1 MAGEVG
7 IKIKVSAKDA
17 DRNLNKLK
25 NSSNKLSEAFN
36 KVTRRSQKTQT
47 AFRNTGKAARSASTG
62 VRSLAAS
69 LRPLLAAFAVIGS
82 ARFVFI
88 KSAEVETQRKSLE
101 VLTGSVGE
109 ANKIIRELQAFGSV
123 TPFTSSELIEQ
134 SKRLKAFGFETNE
147 ITDTVKRLS
156 NVAGATGADLS
167 GIATAFGQIR
177 AKGKLQQEENLQLLE
192 RGVDITTELKKI
204 TGLQGEAFEEAQR
217 KGKIGADLVNQALI
231 NLTNEGGAFF
241 NGATAQ
247 ADTLAG
253 RFSTLVDSVETLA
266 RTIGERLG
274 PTIKTILNLA
284 IDAVNAI
291 NRLITRA
298 TLGPQIVQAELQA
311 RQKAIDETKEKFNFN
326 IGAVE
331 GPLAGAGVEEFFK
344 ERLEINTTEAINE
357 LLNKNL
363 EIENKIANK
372 EREINNEINKRITGT
387 NNLNTANTQL
397 NEKLEKQR
405 QTQEQITNILAS
417 GMTNAVM
424 GLIEGTK
431 TLGQALAD
439 IAKQLASMFLNKA
452 FSSIFSGMFGG
463 GGGGGIGG
471 GALPPAPIY
480 VAAQGGFSRSGG
492 FKAFQS
498 GGVVNSPTMG
508 MIGEGGESEY
518 VIPASKMDGAMARY
532 SAGARGGAVIPGG
545 SGNSGTVAGGS
556 GNTVVEY
563 TGPTLNFN
571 GDEYVPKSAV
581 PEIIGAAAKRGAM
594 AGKAQVLG
602 TLKNSR
608 SQRASLG
615 L

>member
-1 MAGEVG
+1 VAGEVG

-17 DRNLNKLK
+17 NRNLDKLK

-217 KGKIGADLVNQALI
+217 RGKIGADLVNQALI

-363 EIENKIANK
+363 EIENKIATK
-372 EREINNEINKRITGT
+372 EKEINNEINKRITGT

-452 FSSIFSGMFGG
+452 FTSIFGNMFG

-471 GALPPAPIY
+471 GALPAAPIY

-508 MIGEGGESEY
+508 MVGEGGESEY
-518 VIPASKMDGAMARY
+518 IIPASKMSGAMSRY

-545 SGNSGTVAGGS
+545 SGDSGTVAGSS
-556 GNTVVEY
+556 GNAVVEY
-563 TGPTLNFN
+563 TGPVLNFN
-571 GDEYVPKSAV
+571 GDDYVPKSAV
-581 PEIIGAAAKRGAM
+581 PDIIGAATKQGAK
-594 AGKAQVLG
+594 AGKAQ
-602 TLKNSR
+602 TFNALKNSR
-608 SQRASLG
+608 SQRSSLG

>member
-204 TGLQGEAFEEAQR
+204 TGLQGEAFEKAQR
-217 KGKIGADLVNQALI
+217 QGKIGADLVNQALI
-231 NLTNEGGAFF
+231 NLTNEGGTFF

-266 RTIGERLG
+266 RNVGEKLG
-274 PTIKTILNLA
+274 PAIKTILNLA
-284 IDAVNAI
+284 IDAVNQI
-291 NRLITRA
+291 NRLITRVSA
-298 TLGPQIVQAELQA
+298 GPQIAQAELQA
-311 RQKAIDETKEKFNFN
+311 RQKAIQETKEKFNFN
-326 IGAVE
+326 VGAVE

-344 ERLEINTTEAINE
+344 ERLEINTADAVNKI
-357 LLNKNL
+357 LNKNL
-363 EIENKIANK
+363 DVEGKIADAAKTNLKTNK
-372 EREINNEINKRITGT
+372 DIKNLKDGINNTENNINDK
-387 NNLNTANTQL
+387 NNKLNKTLDDQ
-397 NEKLEKQR
+397 KQKYS
-405 QTQEQITNILAS
+405 EITNILAS

-424 GLIEGTK
+424 GLIDGTK
-431 TLGQALAD
+431 TLSQSLAGV
-439 IAKQLASMFLNKA
+439 ARQLASMFLNRA
-452 FSSIFSGMFGG
+452 FSSLFGNFFG
-463 GGGGGIGG
+463 E
-471 GALPPAPIY
+471 
-480 VAAQGGFSRSGG
+480 QGGYSRAGS
-492 FKAFQS
+492 FKAFQY
-498 GGVVNSPTMG
+498 GGVVNSPTLG
-508 MIGEGGESEY
+508 MVGEGGEPEY
-518 VIPASKMDGAMARY
+518 IIPASKMDGAMSRY

-545 SGNSGTVAGGS
+545 SHEAGTVAGAS

-563 TGPTLNFN
+563 TGPVLNFN
-571 GDEYVPKSAV
+571 GDDYVPKDAV
-581 PEIIGAAAKRGAM
+581 PRIISTAAQQGASMGQSKVM
-594 AGKAQVLG
+594 S

-608 SQRASLG
+608 SQRSKIG
-615 L
+615 I

>member
-204 TGLQGEAFEEAQR
+204 TGLQGEAFEKAQR
-217 KGKIGADLVNQALI
+217 QGKIGADLVNQALI
-231 NLTNEGGAFF
+231 NLTNEGGTFF

-266 RTIGERLG
+266 RNVGEKLG
-274 PTIKTILNLA
+274 PAIKTILNLA
-284 IDAVNAI
+284 IDAVNQI
-291 NRLITRA
+291 NRLITRVSA
-298 TLGPQIVQAELQA
+298 GPQIAQAELQA
-311 RQKAIDETKEKFNFN
+311 RQKAIQETKEKFNFN
-326 IGAVE
+326 VGAVE

-344 ERLEINTTEAINE
+344 ERLEINTADAVNKI
-357 LLNKNL
+357 LNKNL
-363 EIENKIANK
+363 DVEGKIADAAKTNLKTNK
-372 EREINNEINKRITGT
+372 DIKNLKDGINNTENNINDK
-387 NNLNTANTQL
+387 NNKLNKTLDDQ
-397 NEKLEKQR
+397 KQKYS
-405 QTQEQITNILAS
+405 EITNILAS

-424 GLIEGTK
+424 GLIDGTK
-431 TLGQALAD
+431 TLSQSLAGV
-439 IAKQLASMFLNKA
+439 ARQLASMFLNRA
-452 FSSIFSGMFGG
+452 FSSLFGNFFG
-463 GGGGGIGG
+463 E
-471 GALPPAPIY
+471 
-480 VAAQGGFSRSGG
+480 QGGYSRAGS
-492 FKAFQS
+492 FKAFQY
-498 GGVVNSPTMG
+498 GGVVNSPTLG
-508 MIGEGGESEY
+508 MVGEGGEPEY
-518 VIPASKMDGAMARY
+518 IIPASKMDGAMARY

-545 SGNSGTVAGGS
+545 SHEAGTVAGASGS
-556 GNTVVEY
+556 TVVEY
-563 TGPTLNFN
+563 TGPVLNFN
-571 GDEYVPKSAV
+571 GDDYVPKDAV
-581 PEIIGAAAKRGAM
+581 PRIISTAAQQGASMGQSKVM
-594 AGKAQVLG
+594 S

-608 SQRASLG
+608 SQRSKIG
-615 L
+615 I

>member
-204 TGLQGEAFEEAQR
+204 TGLQGEAFEKAQR
-217 KGKIGADLVNQALI
+217 QGKIGADLVNQALI
-231 NLTNEGGAFF
+231 NLTNEGGTFF

-266 RTIGERLG
+266 RNVGEKLG
-274 PTIKTILNLA
+274 PAIKTILNLA
-284 IDAVNAI
+284 IDAVNQI
-291 NRLITRA
+291 NRLITRVSA
-298 TLGPQIVQAELQA
+298 GPQIAQAELQA
-311 RQKAIDETKEKFNFN
+311 RQKAIQETKEKFNFN
-326 IGAVE
+326 VGAVE

-344 ERLEINTTEAINE
+344 ERLEINTADAVNKI
-357 LLNKNL
+357 LNKNL
-363 EIENKIANK
+363 DVEGKIADAAKTNLKTNK
-372 EREINNEINKRITGT
+372 DIKNLKDGINNTENNINDK
-387 NNLNTANTQL
+387 NNKLNKTLDDQ
-397 NEKLEKQR
+397 KQKYS
-405 QTQEQITNILAS
+405 EITNILAS

-424 GLIEGTK
+424 GLIDGTK
-431 TLGQALAD
+431 TLSQSLAGV
-439 IAKQLASMFLNKA
+439 ARQLASMFLNRA
-452 FSSIFSGMFGG
+452 FRSLFGNFFG
-463 GGGGGIGG
+463 E
-471 GALPPAPIY
+471 
-480 VAAQGGFSRSGG
+480 QGGYSRAGS
-492 FKAFQS
+492 FKAFQY
-498 GGVVNSPTMG
+498 GGVVNSPTLG
-508 MIGEGGESEY
+508 MVGEGGEPEY
-518 VIPASKMDGAMARY
+518 IIPASKMDGAMSRY

-545 SGNSGTVAGGS
+545 SHEAGTVAGAS

-563 TGPTLNFN
+563 TGPVLNFN
-571 GDEYVPKSAV
+571 GDDYVPKDAV
-581 PEIIGAAAKRGAM
+581 PRIISTAAQQGASMGQSKVM
-594 AGKAQVLG
+594 S

-608 SQRASLG
+608 SQRSKIG
-615 L
+615 I

>member
-204 TGLQGEAFEEAQR
+204 TGLQGEAFEKAQR
-217 KGKIGADLVNQALI
+217 QGKIGADLVNQALI
-231 NLTNEGGAFF
+231 NLTNEGGTFF

-266 RTIGERLG
+266 RNVGEKLG
-274 PTIKTILNLA
+274 PAIKTILNLA
-284 IDAVNAI
+284 IDAVNQI
-291 NRLITRA
+291 NRLITRVSA
-298 TLGPQIVQAELQA
+298 GPQIAQAELQA
-311 RQKAIDETKEKFNFN
+311 RQKAIQETKEKFNFN
-326 IGAVE
+326 VGAVE

-344 ERLEINTTEAINE
+344 ERLEINTADAVNKI
-357 LLNKNL
+357 LNKNL
-363 EIENKIANK
+363 DVEGKIADAAKTNLKTNK
-372 EREINNEINKRITGT
+372 DIKNLKDGINNTENNINDK
-387 NNLNTANTQL
+387 NNKLNKTLDDQ
-397 NEKLEKQR
+397 KQKYS
-405 QTQEQITNILAS
+405 EITNILAS

-424 GLIEGTK
+424 GLIDGTK
-431 TLGQALAD
+431 TLSQSLAGV
-439 IAKQLASMFLNKA
+439 ARQLASMFLNRA
-452 FSSIFSGMFGG
+452 FSSLFGNFFG
-463 GGGGGIGG
+463 E
-471 GALPPAPIY
+471 
-480 VAAQGGFSRSGG
+480 QGGYSRAGS
-492 FKAFQS
+492 FKAFQY
-498 GGVVNSPTMG
+498 GGVVNSPTLG
-508 MIGEGGESEY
+508 MVGEGGEPEY
-518 VIPASKMDGAMARY
+518 IIPASKMDGAMSRY

-545 SGNSGTVAGGS
+545 SHEAGTVAGASGS
-556 GNTVVEY
+556 TVVEY
-563 TGPTLNFN
+563 TGPVLNFN
-571 GDEYVPKSAV
+571 GDDYVPKDAV
-581 PEIIGAAAKRGAM
+581 PRIISTAAQQGASMGQSKVM
-594 AGKAQVLG
+594 S

-608 SQRASLG
+608 SQRSKIG
-615 L
+615 I

>member
-17 DRNLNKLK
+17 NRNLDKLK

-47 AFRNTGKAARSASTG
+47 ALKNTGRAARSASTG

-217 KGKIGADLVNQALI
+217 RGKIGADLVNQALI

-363 EIENKIANK
+363 EIENKIATK
-372 EREINNEINKRITGT
+372 EKEINNEINKRITGT

-452 FSSIFSGMFGG
+452 FTSIFGNMFG

-471 GALPPAPIY
+471 GALPAAPIY

-508 MIGEGGESEY
+508 MVGEGGESEY
-518 VIPASKMDGAMARY
+518 IIPASKMSGAMSRY

-545 SGNSGTVAGGS
+545 SGDSGTVAGSS

-581 PEIIGAAAKRGAM
+581 PDIIGAASKQGAM
-594 AGKAQVLG
+594 AGKAQVIGSLR
-602 TLKNSR
+602 NSR

>member
-1 MAGEVG
+1 MAQSTVKL
-7 IKIKVSAKDA
+7 IVDA
-17 DRNLNKLK
+17 QNAIRPLQRVNQQTQNLNK
-25 NSSNKLSEAFN
+25 NTNKLKDSLN
-36 KVTRRSQKTQT
+36 KS
-47 AFRNTGKAARSASTG
+47 NTSLRATGRAATSASGGFRTLNKSLG
-62 VRSLAAS
+62 PLLKALAAI
-69 LRPLLAAFAVIGS
+69 AA
-82 ARFVFI
+82 ARFVFVQ
-88 KSAEVETQRKSLE
+88 SADIETQRKSLE
-101 VLTGSVGE
+101 VLTGSLSKT
-109 ANKIIRELQAFGSV
+109 NKIIQELQDFGAV

-217 KGKIGADLVNQALI
+217 RGKIGADLVNQALI

-363 EIENKIANK
+363 EIENKIATK
-372 EREINNEINKRITGT
+372 EKEINNEINKRITGT

-452 FSSIFSGMFGG
+452 FMSIFSGFSFGG
-463 GGGGGIGG
+463 GGGGGGSV
-471 GALPPAPIY
+471 GALPAAPIY
-480 VAAQGGFSRSGG
+480 VAAQGGFSRAGG
-492 FKAFQS
+492 FKAFQY

-508 MIGEGGESEY
+508 MVGEGGESEY
-518 VIPASKMDGAMARY
+518 IIPASKMSGAMSRY

-545 SGNSGTVAGGS
+545 SGDSGTVAGSS

-581 PEIIGAAAKRGAM
+581 PDIIGAATKQGAM

-602 TLKNSR
+602 TLRNSR

>member
-204 TGLQGEAFEEAQR
+204 TGLQGEAFEKAQR
-217 KGKIGADLVNQALI
+217 QGKIGADLVNQALI
-231 NLTNEGGAFF
+231 NLTNEGGTFF

-266 RTIGERLG
+266 RTVGERLG
-274 PTIKTILNLA
+274 PAIKTILNLA

-298 TLGPQIVQAELQA
+298 TAGPQIAQAELQA
-311 RQKAIDETKEKFNFN
+311 RQKAIQETKEKFNFN

-344 ERLEINTTEAINE
+344 ERLEVNTTQAINDV
-357 LLNKNL
+357 LNKNL
-363 EIENKIANK
+363 EIENKIAQKTKDTATTNK
-372 EREINNEINKRITGT
+372 DINNEINKRITGT
-387 NNLNTANTQL
+387 NTLNTLNTQV

-405 QTQEQITNILAS
+405 QTQQQITNILAS

-424 GLIEGTK
+424 
-431 TLGQALAD
+431 
-439 IAKQLASMFLNKA
+439 
-452 FSSIFSGMFGG
+452 
-463 GGGGGIGG
+463 
-471 GALPPAPIY
+471 
-480 VAAQGGFSRSGG
+480 
-492 FKAFQS
+492 
-498 GGVVNSPTMG
+498 
-508 MIGEGGESEY
+508 
-518 VIPASKMDGAMARY
+518 
-532 SAGARGGAVIPGG
+532 
-545 SGNSGTVAGGS
+545 
-556 GNTVVEY
+556 
-563 TGPTLNFN
+563 
-571 GDEYVPKSAV
+571 
-581 PEIIGAAAKRGAM
+581 
-594 AGKAQVLG
+594 
-602 TLKNSR
+602 
-608 SQRASLG
+608 
-615 L
+615 

>member
-204 TGLQGEAFEEAQR
+204 TGLQGEAFEKAQR
-217 KGKIGADLVNQALI
+217 QGKIGADLVNQALI
-231 NLTNEGGAFF
+231 NLTNEGGTFF

-266 RTIGERLG
+266 RNVGEKLG
-274 PTIKTILNLA
+274 PAIKTILNLA
-284 IDAVNAI
+284 IDAVNQI
-291 NRLITRA
+291 NRLITRVSA
-298 TLGPQIVQAELQA
+298 GPQIAQAELQA
-311 RQKAIDETKEKFNFN
+311 RQKAIQETKEKFNFN
-326 IGAVE
+326 VGAVE

-344 ERLEINTTEAINE
+344 ERLEINTADAVNKI
-357 LLNKNL
+357 LNKNL
-363 EIENKIANK
+363 DVEGKIADAAKTNLKTNK
-372 EREINNEINKRITGT
+372 DIKNLKDGINNTENNINDK
-387 NNLNTANTQL
+387 NNKLNKTLDDQ
-397 NEKLEKQR
+397 KQKYS
-405 QTQEQITNILAS
+405 EITNILAS

-424 GLIEGTK
+424 GLIDGTK
-431 TLGQALAD
+431 TLSQSLAGV
-439 IAKQLASMFLNKA
+439 ARQLASMFLNRA
-452 FSSIFSGMFGG
+452 FSSLFGNFFG
-463 GGGGGIGG
+463 E
-471 GALPPAPIY
+471 
-480 VAAQGGFSRSGG
+480 QGGYSRAGS
-492 FKAFQS
+492 FKAFQY
-498 GGVVNSPTMG
+498 GGVVNSPTLG
-508 MIGEGGESEY
+508 MVGEGGEPEY
-518 VIPASKMDGAMARY
+518 IIPASKMDGAMSRY

-545 SGNSGTVAGGS
+545 SHESGTVAGSS

-581 PEIIGAAAKRGAM
+581 PDIIGAATKQGAM
-594 AGKAQVLG
+594 AGKAQVIG
-602 TLKNSR
+602 TLRNSR

>member
-204 TGLQGEAFEEAQR
+204 TGLQGEAFEKAQR
-217 KGKIGADLVNQALI
+217 QGKIGADLVNQALI
-231 NLTNEGGAFF
+231 NLTNEGGTFF

-266 RTIGERLG
+266 RNVGEKLG
-274 PTIKTILNLA
+274 PAIKTILNLA
-284 IDAVNAI
+284 IDAVNQI
-291 NRLITRA
+291 NRLITRVSA
-298 TLGPQIVQAELQA
+298 GPQIAQAELQA
-311 RQKAIDETKEKFNFN
+311 RQ
-326 IGAVE
+326 
-331 GPLAGAGVEEFFK
+331 
-344 ERLEINTTEAINE
+344 
-357 LLNKNL
+357 
-363 EIENKIANK
+363 
-372 EREINNEINKRITGT
+372 
-387 NNLNTANTQL
+387 
-397 NEKLEKQR
+397 
-405 QTQEQITNILAS
+405 
-417 GMTNAVM
+417 
-424 GLIEGTK
+424 
-431 TLGQALAD
+431 
-439 IAKQLASMFLNKA
+439 
-452 FSSIFSGMFGG
+452 
-463 GGGGGIGG
+463 
-471 GALPPAPIY
+471 
-480 VAAQGGFSRSGG
+480 
-492 FKAFQS
+492 
-498 GGVVNSPTMG
+498 
-508 MIGEGGESEY
+508 
-518 VIPASKMDGAMARY
+518 
-532 SAGARGGAVIPGG
+532 
-545 SGNSGTVAGGS
+545 
-556 GNTVVEY
+556 
-563 TGPTLNFN
+563 
-571 GDEYVPKSAV
+571 
-581 PEIIGAAAKRGAM
+581 
-594 AGKAQVLG
+594 
-602 TLKNSR
+602 
-608 SQRASLG
+608 
-615 L
+615 